1 MSGRRFRMLLM
12 LAVVSGLAYWIYEK
26 RPTVSGIVDTL
37 TRPLLGSRAAV
48 KESERKRVISEAT
61 TAISLQTREHVGMLR
76 ENMSM
81 SEVREL
87 LGRPDES
94 ETVRKENKIL
104 VRWTYRT
111 ARRTVLF
118 DEGRAVSISIR

>member
-1 MSGRRFRMLLM
+1 MLLM
-12 LAVVSGLAYWIYEK
+12 LAVVAGLAYWIYEK

>member
-12 LAVVSGLAYWIYEK
+12 LAVVAGLAYWIYEK

-76 ENMSM
+76 EDMSM